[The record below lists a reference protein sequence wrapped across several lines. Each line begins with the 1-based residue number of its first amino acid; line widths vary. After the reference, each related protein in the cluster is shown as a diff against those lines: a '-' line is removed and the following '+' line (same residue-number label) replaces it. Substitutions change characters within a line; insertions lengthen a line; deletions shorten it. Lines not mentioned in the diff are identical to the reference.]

1 MAKWTQQMPLI
12 IEVESISLL
21 TDEQAKQINGYI
33 EQGNGLDVIIKEQ
46 SGEEMTVIGVIPE
59 VKNSEGEV
67 TANAYIEVVKNGS
80 IVKAGVTENLP
91 APTIKGDST
100 FTDKV
105 AVTIEAREGCDIYYT
120 TDGSTPD
127 KDSTAYEGEIEVSS
141 TTTIKAIA
149 YKGESL
155 YSEVSSKTFTKIVE
169 KPVIAGDTPF
179 DSSTE
184 VTITAAEGASIYYTN
199 DGSTPTSGSTAYS
212 EALTLEA
219 TTTIKAIA
227 VKGGITSEVASKTFT
242 KNA

>member
-1 MAKWTQQMPLI
+1 MPLI

-21 TDEQAKQINGYI
+21 TDEQVKQIKGYI
-33 EQGNGLDVIIKEQ
+33 EQGNALDVIIKEA
-46 SGEEMTVIGVIPE
+46 SGEQMAVISFIPE
-59 VKNSEGEV
+59 VKNAQGEV
-67 TANAYIEVVKNGS
+67 TANAYIEVVKNGN
-80 IVKAGVTENLP
+80 IVKAEVTENLP

-100 FTDKV
+100 FTDSEK
-105 AVTIEAREGCDIYYT
+105 VTIEAREGCDIYYT

-127 KDSTAYEGEIEVSS
+127 KDSTAYEGEITIEA

-149 YKGESL
+149 YKGEL
-155 YSEVSSKTFTKIVE
+155 YSEVSSKTITKIVE
-169 KPVIAGDTPF
+169 APVIAGETPF

-199 DGSTPTSGSTAYS
+199 DGTTPTSGSTAYS

-242 KNA
+242 KS

>member
-1 MAKWTQQMPLI
+1 MPLLME
-12 IEVESISLL
+12 IEAITLL
-21 TDEQAKQINGYI
+21 SDEDVKKIKGYI
-33 EQGNGLDVIIKEQ
+33 EQGNILDVQFKDA
-46 SGEEMTVIGVIPE
+46 SGEQMIPTGFIPE
-59 VKNSEGEV
+59 VKNSAGEV
-67 TANAYIEVVKNGS
+67 SSNAYVTVIKNGS
-80 IVKAGVTENLP
+80 IVKAEVTENIP
-91 APTIKGDST
+91 APNIKGDST
-100 FTDKV
+100 FTDTEN
-105 AVTIEAREGCDIYYT
+105 VTIEAREGCDIYYT

-149 YKGESL
+149 YKGEL

-179 DSSTE
+179 ESSTE

-242 KNA
+242 KS

>member
-1 MAKWTQQMPLI
+1 MTKWTQQMPLVL
-12 IEVESISLL
+12 EVESVSLL
-21 TDEQAKQINGYI
+21 TDEQVKKIKGYI
-33 EQGNGLDVIIKEQ
+33 EQGNALDVIIKEQ
-46 SGEEMTVIGVIPE
+46 SGEEMAVIGCIPE
-59 VKNSEGEV
+59 VKNAQGEV
-67 TANAYIEVVKNGS
+67 TANAYIEVVKNGN
-80 IVKAGVTENLP
+80 IVKAEVTENLP

-100 FTDKV
+100 FTDSEK
-105 AVTIEAREGCDIYYT
+105 VTIEAREGCDIYYT

-127 KDSTAYEGEIEVSS
+127 KDSTAYEGEITINA

-149 YKGESL
+149 YKGEL
-155 YSEVSSKTFTKIVE
+155 YSEVSSKTITKIVE

-179 DSSTE
+179 DASTE

>member
-1 MAKWTQQMPLI
+1 MTKWTQQMPLV
-12 IEVESISLL
+12 IEVESVSLL
-21 TDEQAKQINGYI
+21 TDEQVKQINGYI

-46 SGEEMTVIGVIPE
+46 SGEEMAVIGVIPE
-59 VKNSEGEV
+59 VKNAQGEV
-67 TANAYIEVVKNGS
+67 VSTAYIEVVKNGS

-91 APTIKGDST
+91 APTIKGNST
-100 FTDKV
+100 FTDKET
-105 AVTIEAREGCDIYYT
+105 VTIEAREGCDIYYT

-149 YKGESL
+149 YKGEL
-155 YSEVSSKTFTKIVE
+155 YSEVSSKTITKIVE
-169 KPVIAGDTPF
+169 KPVIAGETPF

-199 DGSTPTSGSTAYS
+199 DGSTPTAASTAYS

-242 KNA
+242 KS